1 MTILLEVVSVCGT
14 RVLVVLV
21 LVVLLFNV
29 LYSENLGVST
39 TNTVSGVS
47 RLSGPV
53 IQVV

>member
-14 RVLVVLV
+14 RVLVVL
-21 LVVLLFNV
+21 LFDV
-29 LYSENLGVST
+29 LYFENLGVST

-53 IQVV
+53 I